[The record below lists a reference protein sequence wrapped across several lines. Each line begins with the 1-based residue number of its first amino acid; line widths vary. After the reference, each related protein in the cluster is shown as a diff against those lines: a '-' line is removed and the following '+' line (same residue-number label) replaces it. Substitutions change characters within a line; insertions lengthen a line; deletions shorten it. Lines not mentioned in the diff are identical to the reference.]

1 MNESWMDFLKYSI
14 HEDMEQPIS
23 VNDIDWQ
30 SLLAFMRKQTLIGVM
45 MHGMNKL
52 KGVKI
57 PREIIKKTFVYSEQV
72 RQKNKML
79 YKKSVDVVEQYR
91 IAGFE
96 CCILKGQGNAMMYPD
111 SYMRM
116 PGDIDVWVK
125 GPREQIIQYVKQ
137 HYPQADLRYYHAE
150 YHDDGVSVEAHFMP
164 GIMNNPIY
172 NNRLQR
178 YYAEMQDQ
186 QCSHWVELPD
196 GMGKIPVPTSDF
208 NVIFQLSH
216 MMHHFFDEGIGLRQM
231 LDYYYLLK
239 QAGKDLRIEK
249 LKDLSTMLQYLNL
262 YHFAGAVMYVM
273 REAFGMPDE
282 WMIVSVDEKRGR
294 KLMSEIMRGG
304 NFGHYS
310 GLTNHRTATKYMLKS
325 WRNIQLIRDYPAEAF
340 AEPLFRT
347 FHFFWRNKRN

>member
-1 MNESWMDFLKYSI
+1 MNESWIDFLKYSI

-30 SLLAFMRKQTLIGVM
+30 SLLAFMRKQALIGVM

-79 YKKSVDVVEQYR
+79 YKKSVEVVEQYR

-96 CCILKGQGNAMMYPD
+96 CCILKGQGNAVMYPD

-125 GPREQIIQYVKQ
+125 GSREQIIQYVKQ
-137 HYPQADLRYYHAE
+137 HYPKADFRYYHAE

-178 YYAEMQDQ
+178 YYAEMQDL

-196 GMGKIPVPTSDF
+196 GMGKIPVPTLDF

-216 MMHHFFDEGIGLRQM
+216 MMHHYFDEGIGLRQM
-231 LDYYYLLK
+231 LDYYYV
-239 QAGKDLRIEK
+239 
-249 LKDLSTMLQYLNL
+249 LKDLKAGNRSIEMAAKLDDLGL
-262 YHFAGAVMYVM
+262 RKFAGAVMYVL
-273 REAFGMPDE
+273 RNIFGLEDDYL
-282 WMIVSVDEKRGR
+282 IVSVDEKRGK

-304 NFGHYS
+304 NFGQYS
-310 GLTNHRTATKYMLKS
+310 GLTNHRTATKYMLKNCRS
-325 WRNIQLIRDYPAEAF
+325 IQLIRDYPAEAF
-340 AEPLFRT
+340 AEPWFRT
-347 FHFFWRNKRN
+347 YHFFWRNKKN

>member
-1 MNESWMDFLKYSI
+1 MNESWIDFLKYSI

-30 SLLAFMRKQTLIGVM
+30 SLLAFMRKQALIGVM

-79 YKKSVDVVEQYR
+79 YKKSVEVVEQYR

-96 CCILKGQGNAMMYPD
+96 CCILKGQGNAVMYPD

-125 GPREQIIQYVKQ
+125 GSREQIIQYVKQ
-137 HYPQADLRYYHAE
+137 HYPKADFRYYHAE

-178 YYAEMQDQ
+178 YYAEMQDL

-196 GMGKIPVPTSDF
+196 GMGKIPVPTLDF

-216 MMHHFFDEGIGLRQM
+216 MMHHYFDEGIGLRQM
-231 LDYYYLLK
+231 LDYYYV
-239 QAGKDLRIEK
+239 
-249 LKDLSTMLQYLNL
+249 LKDLKAGNRSIEMAAKLDDLGL
-262 YHFAGAVMYVM
+262 RKFAGAVMYVL
-273 REAFGMPDE
+273 RNIFGLEDDYL
-282 WMIVSVDEKRGR
+282 IVSVDEKRGK

-304 NFGHYS
+304 NFGQYS
-310 GLTNHRTATKYMLKS
+310 GLTNHRTATKYMLKN
-325 WRNIQLIRDYPAEAF
+325 WRNIQLVRDYPAEAF

-347 FHFFWRNKRN
+347 YHFFWRNKKN

>member
-1 MNESWMDFLKYSI
+1 MNESWIDFLKYSI

-30 SLLAFMRKQTLIGVM
+30 SLLAFMRKQALIGVM

-79 YKKSVDVVEQYR
+79 YKKSVEVVEQYR

-96 CCILKGQGNAMMYPD
+96 CCILKGQGNAVMYPD

-125 GPREQIIQYVKQ
+125 GSREQIIQYVKQ
-137 HYPQADLRYYHAE
+137 HYPKADFRYYHAE

-178 YYAEMQDQ
+178 YYAEMQDL

-196 GMGKIPVPTSDF
+196 GMGKIPVPTLDF

-216 MMHHFFDEGIGLRQM
+216 MMHHYFDEGIGLRQM
-231 LDYYYLLK
+231 LDYYYV
-239 QAGKDLRIEK
+239 
-249 LKDLSTMLQYLNL
+249 LKDLKAGNRSIEMAAKLDDLGL
-262 YHFAGAVMYVM
+262 RKFAGDVMYVL
-273 REAFGMPDE
+273 RNIFGLEDDYL
-282 WMIVSVDEKRGR
+282 IVSVDEKRGK

-304 NFGHYS
+304 NFGQYS
-310 GLTNHRTATKYMLKS
+310 GLTNHRTATKYMLKN
-325 WRNIQLIRDYPAEAF
+325 WRNIQLVRDYPAEAF

-347 FHFFWRNKRN
+347 YHFFWRNKKN

>member
-1 MNESWMDFLKYSI
+1 MNESWIDFLKYSI

-30 SLLAFMRKQTLIGVM
+30 SLLAFMRKQALIGVM

-79 YKKSVDVVEQYR
+79 YKKSVEVVEQYK

-96 CCILKGQGNAMMYPD
+96 CCILKGQGNAVMYPD

-125 GPREQIIQYVKQ
+125 GSREQIIQYVKQ
-137 HYPQADLRYYHAE
+137 HYPKADFRYYHAE

-178 YYAEMQDQ
+178 YYAEMRDL

-196 GMGKIPVPTSDF
+196 GMGKIPVPTLDF

-216 MMHHFFDEGIGLRQM
+216 MMHHYFDEGIGLRQM
-231 LDYYYLLK
+231 LDYYYV
-239 QAGKDLRIEK
+239 
-249 LKDLSTMLQYLNL
+249 LKDLKAGNRSIEMAAKLDDLGL
-262 YHFAGAVMYVM
+262 RKFAGAVMYVL
-273 REAFGMPDE
+273 RNIFGLEDDYL
-282 WMIVSVDEKRGR
+282 IVSVDEKRGK
-294 KLMSEIMRGG
+294 KLLSEIMRGG
-304 NFGHYS
+304 NFGQYS
-310 GLTNHRTATKYMLKS
+310 GLTNHRTATKYMLKN
-325 WRNIQLIRDYPAEAF
+325 WRNIQLVRDYPAEAF

-347 FHFFWRNKRN
+347 YHFFWRNKKN

>member
-1 MNESWMDFLKYSI
+1 MNESWIDFLKYSI

-30 SLLAFMRKQTLIGVM
+30 SLLAFMRKQALIGVM

-79 YKKSVDVVEQYR
+79 YKKSVEVVEQYR

-96 CCILKGQGNAMMYPD
+96 CCILKGQGNAVMYPD

-125 GPREQIIQYVKQ
+125 GSREQIIQYVKQ
-137 HYPQADLRYYHAE
+137 HYPKADFRYYHAE

-178 YYAEMQDQ
+178 YYAEMQDL

-196 GMGKIPVPTSDF
+196 GMGKIPVPTLDF

-216 MMHHFFDEGIGLRQM
+216 MMHHYFDEGIGLRQM
-231 LDYYYLLK
+231 LDYYYV
-239 QAGKDLRIEK
+239 
-249 LKDLSTMLQYLNL
+249 LKDLKAGNRSIEMAAKLDDLGL
-262 YHFAGAVMYVM
+262 RKFAGAVMYVL
-273 REAFGMPDE
+273 RNIFGLEDDYL
-282 WMIVSVDEKRGR
+282 IVSVDEKRGK
-294 KLMSEIMRGG
+294 KLLSEIMRGG
-304 NFGHYS
+304 NFGQYS
-310 GLTNHRTATKYMLKS
+310 GLTNHRTATKYMLKN
-325 WRNIQLIRDYPAEAF
+325 WRNIQLVRDYPAEAF

-347 FHFFWRNKRN
+347 YHFFWRNKKN